1 MTDQTR
7 PGLALTFHSE
17 VVERI
22 IEILGAGLGLEP
34 NKLSVL
40 FQYEVSLS
48 PVLYMFSWNNRPKFV
63 MLAQD

>member
-1 MTDQTR
+1 MRRMFMTDQTR

-48 PVLYMFSWNNRPKFV
+48 PVLYMFP
-63 MLAQD
+63 

>member
-34 NKLSVL
+34 NKLSIIL
-40 FQYEVSLS
+40 EDEVSLS
-48 PVLYMFSWNNRPKFV
+48 PVLDVFT
-63 MLAQD
+63 

>member
-22 IEILGAGLGLEP
+22 IEILGAWLGFKP
-34 NKLSVL
+34 NELSIL

-48 PVLYMFSWNNRPKFV
+48 PVLYMFP
-63 MLAQD
+63 